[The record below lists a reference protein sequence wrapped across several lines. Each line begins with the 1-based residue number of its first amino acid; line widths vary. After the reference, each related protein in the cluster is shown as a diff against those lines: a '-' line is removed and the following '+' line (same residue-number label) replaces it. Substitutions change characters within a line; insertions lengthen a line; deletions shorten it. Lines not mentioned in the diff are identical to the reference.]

1 MQFEASNNIVTY
13 RQATIADAEEFR
25 MLRLE
30 ALRSHPEVFSSDY
43 AFNEAQPMA
52 YWEDRLKAQGAQ
64 GAQREQGM
72 IYFVESP
79 AGLEGMGGVRL
90 GDSPKTAH
98 SGIIWG
104 MYVRPAWRG
113 LRIAEKLI
121 EQCAAWAKEHG
132 ATVLKLGVVTT
143 NTSAIRCYQRCGF
156 SVYGEE
162 PQAIQVDGRMYAEL
176 LMVRYL
182 D

>member
-1 MQFEASNNIVTY
+1 MQLETPQGLLTL
-13 RQATIADAEEFR
+13 RQCRSTDVEKYR

-43 AFNEAQPMA
+43 AFNEAQPKA
-52 YWEDRLKAQGAQ
+52 YWVERLSNLGS
-64 GAQREQGM
+64 QGM
-72 IYFVESP
+72 IYFAES
-79 AGLEGMGGVRL
+79 AVGLEGMCGVGL
-90 GDSPKTAH
+90 GNSPKTAH
-98 SGIIWG
+98 SGTIWG
-104 MYVRPAWRG
+104 VYVRPAWRG
-113 LRIAEKLI
+113 LRIAERLI
-121 EQCAAWAKEHG
+121 EQCAAWATEHG
-132 ATVLKLGVVTT
+132 AIVLKLGVVTT
-143 NTSAIRCYQRCGF
+143 NTSAIRCYRRCGF

>member
-1 MQFEASNNIVTY
+1 MPSVASNNFITY
-13 RQATIADAEEFR
+13 RQAAIADAEKFQR
-25 MLRLE
+25 LRLE
-30 ALRSHPEVFSSDY
+30 ALRSHPEVFSADY
-43 AFNEAQPMA
+43 AFNEAQPMS
-52 YWEDRLKAQGAQ
+52 YWVDRLKSLGA
-64 GAQREQGM
+64 QGM
-72 IYFVESP
+72 IYFAESP

-113 LRIAEKLI
+113 LRIAERLI
-121 EQCAAWAKEHG
+121 ELCAAWAEEHR
-132 ATVLKLGVVTT
+132 AAVLKLGVVTT

-156 SVYGEE
+156 GVYGEE